1 MKDKFKIGLYEEDP
15 FELVSKNFQEEM
27 NKIHGCWSFG
37 MDDRI
42 YTKTS
47 HSGETRYAFRV
58 YPDQIETLERD
69 ELLKD
74 RKTCFYCDTPW
85 WGTKN
90 EIQDFIFS
98 GFWEAQNYFAETTQL
113 LDYDIHNVYEFDDGK
128 LNGTYLSYAVID
140 FAEIYERFCD
150 DLWDSAEKVFG
161 ETKRNKYSD
170 KFDDWWKDKKVF
182 KEFINI
188 LHFLNPSLNIYQN
201 SMSDC
206 KLIDEVSYP
215 LLKSKVE
222 FYASK
227 KNHNNF
233 SLDEIFYD
241 KSQPLYFVFETGFFI
256 NNAKN
261 GVFERFLIEDNSQKI
276 ARKQYKDD
284 VIEEESLSDYKINK
298 NSNFYKSN
306 F

>member
-27 NKIHGCWSFG
+27 EQIHDYWCPGL
-37 MDDRI
+37 DDRI

-47 HSGETRYAFRV
+47 HAGETRYALRV

-74 RKTCFYCDTPW
+74 RKTCFYCDTPGW
-85 WGTKN
+85 RIKSNTRFN
-90 EIQDFIFS
+90 FS

-140 FAEIYERFCD
+140 FEQIYERFCD

-161 ETKRNKYSD
+161 ETKHNKYSD

-206 KLIDEVSYP
+206 ELIDEVSYP

-241 KSQPLYFVFETGFFI
+241 KSQLLYFVFETGFFI
-256 NNAKN
+256 NNAIKWS
-261 GVFERFLIEDNSQKI
+261 I
-276 ARKQYKDD
+276 
-284 VIEEESLSDYKINK
+284 
-298 NSNFYKSN
+298 
-306 F
+306 

>member
-1 MKDKFKIGLYEEDP
+1 MANKVKIYSTLKSGK
-15 FELVSKNFQEEM
+15 VSFDGSRVR
-27 NKIHGCWSFG
+27 NKEIGSLEVLAHPTLSN
-37 MDDRI
+37 RI
-42 YTKTS
+42 IIKS
-47 HSGETRYAFRV
+47 NTRF
-58 YPDQIETLERD
+58 
-69 ELLKD
+69 
-74 RKTCFYCDTPW
+74 
-85 WGTKN
+85 N
-90 EIQDFIFS
+90 FS

-140 FAEIYERFCD
+140 FEQIYERFYS
-150 DLWDSAEKVFG
+150 DLWDSAGKVFG
-161 ETKRNKYSD
+161 ETKLNKYFD
-170 KFDDWWKDKKVF
+170 KFDDFSKDKKVF

-206 KLIDEVSYP
+206 ELIDEVSYP

-261 GVFERFLIEDNSQKI
+261 GVFERFLIENNSQKI
-276 ARKQYKDD
+276 ARTQYKDN
-284 VIEEESLSDYKINK
+284 VIEKESLSDYKINK
-298 NSNFYKSN
+298 NSHFYKSN